1 MLVPVLVQLVN
12 RLPGT
17 EDYQIILRRYNNII
31 CSISSP
37 RMVAPVAVQQQQQQ
51 QQHMVVQQQPQQQP
65 QQQQHT
71 TGQMVQLGAGGP
83 TGTLVFSGPA
93 GGNAMF
99 PALAPTGGQFFLQP
113 QAGGGGFQ
121 LIVRPPPAPTPP
133 SPAQQ
138 GISSPANAQQPRQQ
152 QPATIVMQPQLGP
165 TVLNHRQPSD
175 RVWALS
181 SFSKSRRPT
190 VQLSLLYSNLSLNS
204 NPSRL
209 SCEWPNQPK
218 RPLTFNNSRSNK
230 IQFG

>member
-1 MLVPVLVQLVN
+1 MLVPVLVQLGS

-17 EDYQIILRRYNNII
+17 EDKFPIIFVVTMII
-31 CSISSP
+31 NCSLSSP

-51 QQHMVVQQQPQQQP
+51 QQQQHVVVQQPQQQP

-138 GISSPANAQQPRQQ
+138 AISSPANVQQPRQQQQ

-165 TVLNHRQPSD
+165 TVLNHRPPSATQ
-175 RVWALS
+175 VL
-181 SFSKSRRPT
+181 
-190 VQLSLLYSNLSLNS
+190 VNS
-204 NPSRL
+204 V
-209 SCEWPNQPK
+209 
-218 RPLTFNNSRSNK
+218 
-230 IQFG
+230 FGAPYEF